1 MLSAVASGSYLFVAV
16 SLIIVSVEP
25 RFGTPL
31 WISAGLAACGVGVL
45 IMLRRHPPLALAVAL
60 PLTIVSLAIGTGAE
74 SILVVITLYRVAAT
88 TTAVGGWSWFAA
100 ATAFGVLDAATFTA
114 RLARGPSLWGSPPVT
129 PRDPFVDG
137 LLAFA
142 AIAAVLLITTLLG
155 TSAGQRRRSLDTLV
169 ERAEQL
175 SREREQLAEI
185 AVARERE
192 RIAREMHDVIAH
204 SLSVIIAIS
213 DGAHATADERPD
225 EAKIAIARVAE
236 TGRRTLGEVRRL
248 LGAVRHPDEPAQPS
262 HAPQPDAAQ
271 IAALVDGFAAAGLPA
286 QFTETGTAT
295 ADPAVGITVYRIV
308 QESLTNVLRHARDVE
323 SVSVELE
330 WAERDVIIRV
340 DDSAASV
347 PHDLDQQD
355 AGRGILGMKERV
367 AMFDGTLQIGPREGG
382 GWQVCAHL
390 RWEDE

>member
-1 MLSAVASGSYLFVAV
+1 MLSATASGSYLLVAV
-16 SLIIVSVEP
+16 SLLVISAEP

-31 WISAGLAACGVGVL
+31 WISAGSAVCGVGVL
-45 IMLRRHPPLALAVAL
+45 VVRRRHPRVALAAAL
-60 PLTIVSLAIGTGAE
+60 LLTIFSLAVGTGAE

-88 TTAVGGWSWFAA
+88 RTAVGAWSWFGAA
-100 ATAFGVLDAATFTA
+100 MAFGVLGAATFTA

-137 LLAFA
+137 LVVFG
-142 AIAAVLLITTLLG
+142 AIAAVLLITALLG
-155 TSAGQRRRSLDTLV
+155 TSAGQRRRSLDALV

-204 SLSVIIAIS
+204 SLTVMIAIS
-213 DGAHATADERPD
+213 DGARAAADERPD

-248 LGAVRHPDEPAQPS
+248 LGAVRQPDEPTEPS
-262 HAPQPDAAQ
+262 HAPQPDATQ
-271 IAALVDGFAAAGLPA
+271 IAALVDGFAAAGLPV
-286 QFTETGTAT
+286 QFAETGTAT

-308 QESLTNVLRHARDVE
+308 QESLTNVLRHAQGVD
-323 SVSVELE
+323 SVSVALE
-330 WAERDVIIRV
+330 WAEHDVTIRV
-340 DDSAASV
+340 EDAAASV
-347 PHDLDQQD
+347 SRNLDQQD

-367 AMFDGTLQIGPREGG
+367 AMFDGSLEIGPREGG
-382 GWQVCAHL
+382 GWRVCAHL
-390 RWEDE
+390 HWEDE